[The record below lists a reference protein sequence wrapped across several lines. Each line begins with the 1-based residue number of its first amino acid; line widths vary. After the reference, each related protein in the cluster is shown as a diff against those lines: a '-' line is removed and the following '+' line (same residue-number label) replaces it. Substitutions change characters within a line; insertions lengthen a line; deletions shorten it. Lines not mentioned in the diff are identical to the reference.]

1 MHHTIKCPNHLSSPT
16 KPMDTKSLPT
26 AKLVPAA
33 SLPPNK
39 TSPIKFSGTLFISFF
54 FLFINSAYAI
64 YRSRDDVCAIAFI
77 VVANAALVLL
87 FLCIHGYEKAREGSE
102 QQMRY
107 RIAIWL
113 LGASLNAGF
122 AYKASTFMPLALG
135 AILWSLAG
143 ISTLGS
149 FYLFFVLPSKGKGD
163 SDVGP
168 KEALLV
174 SNV

>member
-1 MHHTIKCPNHLSSPT
+1 
-16 KPMDTKSLPT
+16 MDTKSLPT
-26 AKLVPAA
+26 ANLVPAA
-33 SLPPNK
+33 SLATTR
-39 TSPIKFSGTLFISFF
+39 TSPFKLSCTLLICFF
-54 FLFINSAYAI
+54 FLFINSAHAI
-64 YRSRDDVCAIAFI
+64 YRSRDDICAIAFI

-87 FLCIHGYEKAREGSE
+87 FLCIHGHEKAPEGSE

-107 RIAIWL
+107 RTAIWL

-122 AYKASTFMPLALG
+122 AYKASTVMPLALG

-168 KEALLV
+168 KEPLLV
-174 SNV
+174 FNV